1 MKQLI
6 YSKVEMYRMLTLA
19 LYIITYDNLALGPL
33 KYTQK
38 LQVAQSIGDLPLT
51 GGTDDLTYKAIQVW
65 FILSGLRGK
74 TPGQFLGS

>member
-6 YSKVEMYRMLTLA
+6 YSKVEMYRMSTLA

-51 GGTDDLTYKAIQVW
+51 GGTDMT
-65 FILSGLRGK
+65 
-74 TPGQFLGS
+74 

>member
-51 GGTDDLTYKAIQVW
+51 GGTDMT
-65 FILSGLRGK
+65 
-74 TPGQFLGS
+74 